1 MARGR
6 TRLTIGGGSGLRG
19 PPTGVQ
25 APHLF
30 ATTAGGHRAPAAA
43 ARHIQ
48 EEPAAVSTR
57 AASQAGEALRIS
69 HQVDGVRGHREAHAA
84 RLVVAPLQ
92 AEAPVSALRERACGD
107 ALRIGGSQ
115 LRDRENASGASERAR
130 AEKIRCKAPRRPRAS
145 SSSTGPLE
153 LPKTPMR
160 VPQRSSESSSM
171 RASVAS
177 TSLSSSVQST
187 VLAKSTDSEP
197 PRNLIDSG
205 EILTTK
211 NRLYGKIGCP

>member
-6 TRLTIGGGSGLRG
+6 TRLTIGGSGLRG

-107 ALRIGGSQ
+107 ALRIGGSRSGQGERVRRFGAGQGREDPVQGPAQAASQ
-115 LRDRENASGASERAR
+115 L
-130 AEKIRCKAPRRPRAS
+130 
-145 SSSTGPLE
+145 
-153 LPKTPMR
+153 
-160 VPQRSSESSSM
+160 
-171 RASVAS
+171 
-177 TSLSSSVQST
+177 
-187 VLAKSTDSEP
+187 
-197 PRNLIDSG
+197 
-205 EILTTK
+205 
-211 NRLYGKIGCP
+211 

>member
-6 TRLTIGGGSGLRG
+6 TRLTIGGSGLRG

-84 RLVVAPLQ
+84 RLVVALQ
-92 AEAPVSALRERACGD
+92 AEAPRQRERACGD

-115 LRDRENASGASERAR
+115 LGTGRTRPALRSGPGPRRSGARPS
-130 AEKIRCKAPRRPRAS
+130 RRPRAS

-153 LPKTPMR
+153 LSKTPMR

-197 PRNLIDSG
+197 PRNLIDSR
-205 EILTTK
+205 
-211 NRLYGKIGCP
+211 NPYH

>member
-6 TRLTIGGGSGLRG
+6 TRLTIGGSGLRG

-92 AEAPVSALRERACGD
+92 AEAPVSAARARLRRRPAHR
-107 ALRIGGSQ
+107 RIAA
-115 LRDRENASGASERAR
+115 RDRENASGASERAR

-171 RASVAS
+171 RASVVDLA
-177 TSLSSSVQST
+177 V
-187 VLAKSTDSEP
+187 VLGPVDRVGKVDGQRTAAQLDRLG
-197 PRNLIDSG
+197 RNP
-205 EILTTK
+205 
-211 NRLYGKIGCP
+211 YH